1 MNDAPRLTH
10 LEDVYPGV
18 ALPAYDRDACGIGIV
33 HIGVGAFHRA
43 HQAVYTDDA
52 LAVSGGDWRIQGVS
66 LRGTDVADDLTPQN
80 GLYTLLVRDAAGTR
94 ARVIGCL
101 GGVIAAARDRDMAIE
116 ALIRPQTRIVSL
128 TVTEKA
134 YGIDRLSGQVR
145 PEHPAISHD
154 LACLDAPIGVIG
166 MVVRGLQLR
175 RLNGTAPFTVLCCDN
190 LPDNGH
196 LIRAGV
202 IDFACRI
209 DVDLADWI
217 ALKVAFPSSMV
228 DRITPASTAATLD
241 DARDKTGLADLA
253 AVETEPF
260 SQWVIEDRF
269 PEGRP
274 DWGAAGAL
282 LVEDVA
288 PYERMK
294 LRMLNGAHSL
304 IAYMG
309 HVAGVVYVRDVMRDR
324 SMVSLVERHLRDAAG
339 TLAPLA
345 GIDFSVYAKALI
357 ERFSNPAIAHE
368 TYQIAMDGTEKM
380 PQRIFAPAVACL
392 ERGACARS
400 YAFAVAAWMR
410 YCLGVT
416 DGGAP
421 YALRD
426 PREAEIL
433 SCVAN
438 RRERPREL
446 ADALFVLAD
455 FFPSELISALSW
467 RAEVV
472 AMLSMMIERGMRGAI
487 EFEIGR
493 CSRDSRAAARR
504 PSENGKYV

>member
-18 ALPAYDRDACGIGIV
+18 ALPTYDRDAYGIGIV

-66 LRGTDVADDLTPQN
+66 LRGTDVADALKPQN
-80 GLYTLLVRDAAGTR
+80 GLYTLLIRDVAGTR
-94 ARVIGCL
+94 ARIIGSL
-101 GGVIAAARDRDMAIE
+101 GGVIAAAWARDAAIE

-154 LACLDAPIGVIG
+154 LACPDAPIGVIG
-166 MVVRGLQLR
+166 IIVRTLQLR
-175 RLNGTAPFTVLCCDN
+175 RLSGTAPFTVLCCDN

-202 IDFACRI
+202 IDFARRI
-209 DVDLADWI
+209 DIDLADWI
-217 ALKVAFPSSMV
+217 AQEVAFPSSMV
-228 DRITPASTAATLD
+228 DRITPASTVETLA
-241 DARDKTGLADLA
+241 DARDITGFTDLA

-260 SQWVIEDRF
+260 SQWVIEDHF
-269 PEGRP
+269 PTGRP
-274 DWGAAGAL
+274 DWAAAGVL

-304 IAYMG
+304 IAYLG
-309 HVAGVVYVRDVMRDR
+309 HVAGVKYVRDVMRDE
-324 SMVSLVERHLRDAAG
+324 SMAHLVERHLGAAAA
-339 TLAPLA
+339 TLSPLS
-345 GIDFSVYAKALI
+345 GIDFSGYAKALV

-380 PQRIFAPAVACL
+380 PQRIFAPASECL
-392 ERGACARS
+392 ARGACARS
-400 YAFAVAAWMR
+400 YAFAVAVWMR

-416 DGGAP
+416 DSGVS

-433 SCVAN
+433 ICMEN
-438 RRERPREL
+438 WGEDPQKL
-446 ADALFVLAD
+446 ADALFSLPD
-455 FFPSELISALSW
+455 LFPDILISALPW

-472 AMLSMMIERGMRGAI
+472 TILSMVIERGVRSAI
-487 EFEIGR
+487 EFEI
-493 CSRDSRAAARR
+493 S
-504 PSENGKYV
+504 Y